1 MRLRGLVAVVTGA
14 SRGIGEDI
22 AIRYSKEGAT
32 LMLSSRN
39 EALLSNVK
47 RKIEER
53 GGSASYITADVG
65 NPDEIDKVIA
75 ETVRLYGKLDIM
87 VNNAGISMVRASEEL
102 TAEDWKAAFD
112 INLFGMFY
120 GCRAAAQQMIPNGGG
135 SIINITSIFAS
146 SPVPMRAAYCTSK
159 AGGNM
164 LTKVLAAE
172 WADRNIR
179 VNAIAPGYIETELV
193 QNAMNKGLI
202 EVEKIKNRTPQR
214 RMGSVEDVSR
224 LAVYLASEEA
234 SFMTGAIVTV
244 DGGWLAYGFV

>member
-1 MRLRGLVAVVTGA
+1 MRLRRLAAVVTGA

-22 AIRYSKEGAT
+22 ATRYSEEGANV
-32 LMLSSRN
+32 MLCSRN

-47 RKIEER
+47 GKIEER
-53 GGSASYITADVG
+53 GGSASYMVADVG
-65 NPDEIDKVIA
+65 NPEEIDKVIA
-75 ETVRLYGKLDIM
+75 ETVKLYGKLDIM
-87 VNNAGISMVRASEEL
+87 VNNAGISMVRPSEEL
-102 TAEDWKAAFD
+102 TTEDWKAAFD
-112 INLFGMFY
+112 TNLFGMFY

-135 SIINITSIFAS
+135 CIINITSIFGS

-202 EVEKIKNRTPQR
+202 EVEKIKRRTPQR
-214 RMGSVEDVSR
+214 RMGCAEDVSR

-234 SFMTGAIVTV
+234 SFMTGAIVTI